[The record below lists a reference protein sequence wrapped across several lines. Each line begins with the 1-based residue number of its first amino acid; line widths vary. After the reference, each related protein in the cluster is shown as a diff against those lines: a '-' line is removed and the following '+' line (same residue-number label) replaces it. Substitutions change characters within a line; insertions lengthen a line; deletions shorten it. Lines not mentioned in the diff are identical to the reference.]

1 MAKFFR
7 GKKASFKA
15 ETHKD
20 GLFFATDVNELYMSY
35 EVEGEIVTRVYGS
48 EYLIK
53 DINLVDNNTIKID
66 YRDESLESKTINLI
80 ELLQK
85 ATSEAAGLM
94 SADDK
99 AHFDTLW
106 SAFENDE
113 LGKVQGIVEEDK
125 ILSLDNDK
133 LLSALV
139 SLKYDPDNH
148 SIQLLGKKYQDENG
162 EEKNYVLGEVD
173 ATPFI
178 HDGMLDDVE
187 IITEDGKKYIEF
199 TWKNVIDEDTKE
211 LKKDRIAVADLLIS
225 YTGGNGISIDEN
237 YAVNIDLA
245 SGTGV
250 LNNITT
256 KTNGEDVT
264 VTVNRSKNFLEFDN
278 DDKLRVSAIT
288 TDASILQKDITVAG
302 LDGKFG
308 AGYNNNDI
316 IKAGT
321 SIYDILVKMLS
332 KEIYP
337 GTASMSNAGG
347 LTSKFSNPSFTLGQ
361 SGKTVEVGT
370 KVDVSGVTGYDP
382 TATPTSRQYTGF
394 TNGYSLEYNYNGS
407 TGKQEVDNNYADD
420 YAETISVSTGNPSNV
435 SFPTVEEYLAEKDGE
450 RTYTGDGKPVTLNY
464 GTFTLTRTYSGFGK
478 SGLDLTTTSSVTT
491 KAKYGEGE
499 TPVTSA
505 SCTISGETNLVVKEG
520 TNKVTYKME
529 GPGHRGTIPSS
540 PKYYVVSNLG
550 NAKSTLSV
558 AAQEAKPFNTDNP
571 TNATAGSTEKTV
583 TGSYY
588 NIYQMS
594 ATTGITPVTQSD
606 QATDSA
612 VGVGK
617 KYKTF
622 NSNTKSFSITA
633 NTVAEIVILSKSLT
647 VTKASWVSAGFT
659 QDWIGSVKNEVGKVD
674 FTLPDGSTVKYNK
687 ITIVA
692 SDTGDKFGTDGTLN
706 ITY

>member
-35 EVEGEIVTRVYGS
+35 EVGGEIVTRVYGS

-106 SAFENDE
+106 SAFESDE
-113 LGKVQGIVEEDK
+113 LGKVQGIVAEDK

-337 GTASMSNAGG
+337 ENGTAKMSNAGN
-347 LTSKFSNPSFTLGQ
+347 LTSKFSAPSFTLGQ

-382 TATPTSRQYTGF
+382 VATPTSRQYTGF
-394 TNGYSLEYNYNGS
+394 TNGYSLKYNYNGS

-435 SFPTVEEYLAEKDGE
+435 SFPTTATYITTPEGEEVIDTSAGV
-450 RTYTGDGKPVTLNY
+450 PVALNT

-478 SGLDLTTTSSVTT
+478 SGKEITTTSSVTT
-491 KAKYGEGE
+491 KAEYAEGE

-505 SCTISGETNLVVKEG
+505 SCTISGENNLVVAEG

-529 GPGHRGTIPSS
+529 GPGHKGTIPSS

-558 AAQEAKPFNTDNP
+558 AAQSYKSFDLST
-571 TNATAGSTEKTV
+571 ATAGSKELSV

-588 NIYQMS
+588 NIYQVS
-594 ATTGITPVTQSD
+594 ATTGITPVTQSS

-622 NSNTKSFSITA
+622 NANTKSFSITA

-647 VTKASWVSAGFT
+647 VKSASWVSAGFT
-659 QDWIGSVKNEVGKVD
+659 QDWMGSVKHEPGAVD

>member
-35 EVEGEIVTRVYGS
+35 EVGGEIVTRVYGS

-66 YRDESLESKTINLI
+66 YRDENLASKTINLI

-106 SAFENDE
+106 SAFESDE
-113 LGKVQGIVEEDK
+113 LGKVQGIVETDK
-125 ILSLDNDK
+125 VLSVNEK
-133 LLSALV
+133 LISATV
-139 SLKYDPDNH
+139 SFDYDEETKTLR
-148 SIQLLGKKYQDENG
+148 LLGKNHEVEG
-162 EEKNYVLGEVD
+162 EMVPYVLGTVD

-178 HDGMLDDVE
+178 KDGMLNDVE
-187 IITEDGKKYIEF
+187 VVTVDGEKYIEF
-199 TWKNVIDEDTKE
+199 TWNINEDGKE
-211 LKKDRIAVADLLIS
+211 TLKKDRIAVEDLLIS

-302 LDGKFG
+302 LNGTFG
-308 AGYNNNDI
+308 TGNYKNNDV

-321 SIYDILVKMLS
+321 SIYDILVKILS
-332 KEIYP
+332 QEIYP
-337 GTASMSNAGG
+337 ASGTAKVSNAGN

-382 TATPTSRQYTGF
+382 AATPTSRQYTGF
-394 TNGYSLEYNYNGS
+394 TNGYSLKYNYNGN
-407 TGKQEVDNNYADD
+407 TGKQEVDNNYASD

-435 SFPTVEEYLAEKDGE
+435 SFPS
-450 RTYTGDGKPVTLNY
+450 TGNDAVTLNY
-464 GTFTLTRTYSGFGK
+464 GTFKLTRTYSGFGK
-478 SGLDLTTTSSVTT
+478 KDSDLTTTSSVTT
-491 KAKYGEGE
+491 KAEYGDGE

-505 SCTISGETNLVVKEG
+505 SCTISGETNLVVAEG

-529 GPGHRGTIPSS
+529 GPGHKGAIPASS
-540 PKYYVVSNLG
+540 KYYVVSNLG

-558 AAQEAKPFNTDNP
+558 AAQSRKSFDVT
-571 TNATAGSTEKTV
+571 TATAGSSELSV

-594 ATTGITPVTQSD
+594 ATPGITPVTQSS
-606 QATDSA
+606 QATDTA

-622 NSNTKSFSITA
+622 NTNTKSFSITA

-647 VTKASWVSAGFT
+647 VKSASWVSAGFT